1 MLLAPF
7 LHHIEATYQNKITVQ
22 NKKWKYL
29 FAHLLVWIFF
39 SPFWLFLALLV
50 SRSFFC
56 KAFCGINTSSPC
68 QSFVYFMNQQLS

>member
-29 FAHLLVWIFF
+29 FAHLLTF
-39 SPFWLFLALLV
+39 PLLV
-50 SRSFFC
+50 VFGIVGFSFFFC

-68 QSFVYFMNQQLS
+68 QSFVYFVNQQLS

>member
-7 LHHIEATYQNKITVQ
+7 LHHIEATYQNEITVQ

-39 SPFWLFLALLV
+39 PPFGCFWHCWFLVLFLQGFLWD
-50 SRSFFC
+50 
-56 KAFCGINTSSPC
+56 K
-68 QSFVYFMNQQLS
+68 YK